1 MTNSNEKDE
10 NRKAGNESNYSTTVK
25 KSEVYDSIRD
35 NTNKIINEIAKTQPT
50 YIQSV
55 SNLQMECIEST
66 KGLVNT
72 TISKQKQMYDCLNS
86 NPIPTFAKQYVKQ
99 GNEFTNNVI
108 EFNNINNKLFANLLD
123 ITSDSIKNYTKTLDT
138 FVKFNTNVVEQWLSV
153 FKNSQGFNKP

>member
-1 MTNSNEKDE
+1 MTNLNEKDE
-10 NRKAGNESNYSTTVK
+10 TQAGHEQTYSSINRKH
-25 KSEVYDSIRD
+25 EVYDSIRD
-35 NTNKIINEIAKTQPT
+35 NTNKIINEIAKTQPA
-50 YIQSV
+50 YIQSI

-72 TISKQKQMYDCLNS
+72 TITIQKQMYDCLNS
-86 NPIPTFAKQYVKQ
+86 NPLPTVTKQYVKQ

-153 FKNSQGFNKP
+153 FKNSQAFNKI

>member
-10 NRKAGNESNYSTTVK
+10 NSKAGNEQTYSSINRK
-25 KSEVYDSIRD
+25 YEVYDSIKD
-35 NTNKIINEIAKTQPT
+35 NTTKIINEIAKTQPA
-50 YIQSV
+50 YIQSI

-72 TISKQKQMYDCLNS
+72 TITIQKQMYDCLNS
-86 NPIPTFAKQYVKQ
+86 NPLPTVTKQYVKQ

-153 FKNSQGFNKP
+153 FKNSQTFNKI

>member
-1 MTNSNEKDE
+1 MINSNEKDE
-10 NRKAGNESNYSTTVK
+10 NSKAGNEQTYSSLNRK
-25 KSEVYDSIRD
+25 YEVYDSIRD
-35 NTNKIINEIAKTQPT
+35 NTTKIINEIAKTQPA
-50 YIQSV
+50 YIQSI

-72 TISKQKQMYDCLNS
+72 TITIQKQMYDCLNS
-86 NPIPTFAKQYVKQ
+86 NPLPTVTKQYVKQ

-153 FKNSQGFNKP
+153 FKNSQAFNKI

>member
-10 NRKAGNESNYSTTVK
+10 NSKAGNEQTYSSINRK
-25 KSEVYDSIRD
+25 YEVYDSIKD
-35 NTNKIINEIAKTQPT
+35 NTTKIINEIAKTQPA
-50 YIQSV
+50 YIQSI

-72 TISKQKQMYDCLNS
+72 TITIQKQMYDCLNS
-86 NPIPTFAKQYVKQ
+86 NPLPTVTKQYVKQ

-153 FKNSQGFNKP
+153 FKNSQAFNKI

>member
-10 NRKAGNESNYSTTVK
+10 IRKAGNEQTYSTINK
-25 KSEVYDSIRD
+25 KFEVYDSIRD
-35 NTNKIINEIAKTQPT
+35 NTNKIINEIAKTQPA
-50 YIQSV
+50 YIQSI

-72 TISKQKQMYDCLNS
+72 TITIQKQMYDCLNS
-86 NPIPTFAKQYVKQ
+86 NPVPTFTRQYVKQ

-153 FKNSQGFNKP
+153 FKNSQTFNKT

>member
-10 NRKAGNESNYSTTVK
+10 NRKAGNEQLYSTINK
-25 KSEVYDSIRD
+25 KLEVYDSIRD
-35 NTNKIINEIAKTQPT
+35 NTNKIINEIAKTQPA
-50 YIQSV
+50 YIQSI

-72 TISKQKQMYDCLNS
+72 TITIQKQMYDCLNS
-86 NPIPTFAKQYVKQ
+86 NPLPTVTKQYVKQ

-153 FKNSQGFNKP
+153 FKNSQTFNKT

>member
-1 MTNSNEKDE
+1 MINSNEKDE
-10 NRKAGNESNYSTTVK
+10 NSKAGNEQTYSSINRK
-25 KSEVYDSIRD
+25 YEVYDSIRD
-35 NTNKIINEIAKTQPT
+35 NTTKIINEIAKTQPA
-50 YIQSV
+50 YIQSI

-72 TISKQKQMYDCLNS
+72 TITIQKQMYDCLNS
-86 NPIPTFAKQYVKQ
+86 NPLPTVTKQYVKQ

-153 FKNSQGFNKP
+153 FKNSQAFNKI